1 MANFFLLAFRYLA
14 TDNLIEKSIILLNYC
29 IDDIEKFTAHVQA
42 HARDLAQKYSPDQA
56 FFMKKEHFQA
66 TQFTSVFQKFKL
78 AFNLLVRD
86 QPFFD
91 VDTRETKI
99 CLWKIGQS
107 NESIFFDHCQVFNI
121 ANNVQLLS

>member
-78 AFNLLVRD
+78 AFNLLVRNR
-86 QPFFD
+86 PFVTSTLQKRKLD
-91 VDTRETKI
+91 
-99 CLWKIGQS
+99 
-107 NESIFFDHCQVFNI
+107 
-121 ANNVQLLS
+121 